1 MSDRGMKKWAPF
13 SSLIEQ
19 STCLEKMRFEKNKI
33 EKPKISNER
42 AEKINVILS
51 NYKGEEITITYFYDG
66 YIYKIK
72 TTIKYINKYQRNLV
86 LDEGEIPLNEIIDI
100 DCEYFSNNFDFA

>member
-19 STCLEKMRFEKNKI
+19 SKCLEEMRYEKNKI
-33 EKPKISNER
+33 EKPRISNEV
-42 AEKINVILS
+42 AQKINAILV
-51 NYKGEEITITYFYDG
+51 NYHGQEVTIEYFYNG

-72 TTIKYINKYQRNLV
+72 TVIKYINKTQRKLI
-86 LDEGEIPLNEIIDI
+86 LEEGEIPLNEVISID
-100 DCEYFSNNFDFA
+100 DETFSNNFDFA